1 MNRLYFCFLTMLW
14 MHGIQSQNDW
24 ENPEVFHKNREP
36 ARASFL
42 AYSNNSNAENKDVY
56 GENYINV
63 LNGDWHFRF
72 TETTKKRNLDFHK
85 VDFDSSKWDKIKVPG
100 NWEMFGYGYPNYTNV
115 KYPFKKNPPFIN
127 ESENSIGAYI
137 TEFEIPED
145 WNDRQIYIY
154 LGAVKSGYYIWVNG
168 KEVGYN
174 QGSKL
179 PSEFNITEFVEPGV
193 NKLSLEVFKFTDGSY
208 LEDQDFWRLSGI
220 QRDVL
225 LLARPKVQIKDF
237 FVTSTLKDNY
247 QTGVFQLDIELMK
260 NMLEKINNCSISYR
274 MLNEEGKEIGRN
286 IKPILGNNTEE
297 HISFKDVIDG
307 VHKWSAETPYLYK
320 LFLSIMSKDGSILET
335 TSVQVGFR
343 TSEVKNGQ
351 LLVNGKAILL
361 KGINRHEHNPDN
373 GHVISKANMIADI
386 QEMKKL
392 NINAVRTC
400 HYPNDPIWY
409 ELCDKYGLYLYD
421 EANVESHGMGYKEK
435 QTLAN
440 DPLWENAHLE
450 RIMNMVERDKNHP
463 SIIVWSMGN
472 EAGTGTTFLAA
483 YKAIR
488 KRDSS
493 RPVHYERAEK
503 NTSIKEK
510 HTDII
515 GDMYK
520 KIPKVKKEYFGKQN
534 VRPFIWCEYAHAMG
548 NSSGNFQEYWDLIYA
563 HPQLQGGFI
572 WDWMDQGLAKKDT
585 KGNKFWAYGGHFE
598 PKGTQHDGNF
608 CMNGIVDPDLKWHP
622 GAFEVKKAYQNIKF
636 KDVNLEIGKI
646 KIKNDFFFKNLNE
659 YRIKW
664 DLIKNGKVV
673 ASDSFIP
680 LAVGPQL
687 EKEFMIDL
695 PARDTG
701 EEYFLNMYA
710 VQKDMDE
717 LINKGYVVASHQF
730 SFQEFL
736 PKIKQT
742 KAFDELIV
750 TEDKNVIRCFGKNFE
765 VEFSKSL
772 GTLNAYSINEHELI
786 KEPLQI
792 DFWRAPTDNDF
803 GSKMPKRCEI
813 WKNAS
818 NNFECIEINSMRVSK
833 SELLIKTTIE
843 IPDVQGKVNINY
855 SVLGNGQV
863 HVDYTFEAKKN
874 KLPEIPRIGMKL
886 TLPKEF
892 DSLSYYGSGPFE
904 NYVDRNRASFIGIYE
919 SKVKDQYFAYSRP
932 QENGHKTNMRWLNL
946 KNKSGVGIAITAQEV
961 PLEFSALHYKT
972 SDFDA
977 GTKKLLRTPLDLT
990 EGDFVELH
998 IDYKMMGV
1006 GGDNT
1011 WGARAHK
1018 PYLYDANKVYSFSF
1032 LLSPV
1037 EK

>member
-179 PSEFNITEFVEPGV
+179 PSEFNITEFVDPGV

-636 KDVNLEIGKI
+636 KE
-646 KIKNDFFFKNLNE
+646 
-659 YRIKW
+659 
-664 DLIKNGKVV
+664 
-673 ASDSFIP
+673 
-680 LAVGPQL
+680 
-687 EKEFMIDL
+687 
-695 PARDTG
+695 
-701 EEYFLNMYA
+701 
-710 VQKDMDE
+710 
-717 LINKGYVVASHQF
+717 
-730 SFQEFL
+730 
-736 PKIKQT
+736 
-742 KAFDELIV
+742 
-750 TEDKNVIRCFGKNFE
+750 
-765 VEFSKSL
+765 
-772 GTLNAYSINEHELI
+772 
-786 KEPLQI
+786 
-792 DFWRAPTDNDF
+792 
-803 GSKMPKRCEI
+803 
-813 WKNAS
+813 
-818 NNFECIEINSMRVSK
+818 
-833 SELLIKTTIE
+833 
-843 IPDVQGKVNINY
+843 
-855 SVLGNGQV
+855 
-863 HVDYTFEAKKN
+863 
-874 KLPEIPRIGMKL
+874 
-886 TLPKEF
+886 
-892 DSLSYYGSGPFE
+892 
-904 NYVDRNRASFIGIYE
+904 
-919 SKVKDQYFAYSRP
+919 
-932 QENGHKTNMRWLNL
+932 
-946 KNKSGVGIAITAQEV
+946 
-961 PLEFSALHYKT
+961 
-972 SDFDA
+972 
-977 GTKKLLRTPLDLT
+977 
-990 EGDFVELH
+990 
-998 IDYKMMGV
+998 
-1006 GGDNT
+1006 
-1011 WGARAHK
+1011 
-1018 PYLYDANKVYSFSF
+1018 
-1032 LLSPV
+1032 
-1037 EK
+1037 